1 MRPSFVAPA
10 FALATAFLAAP
21 PLGAGTP
28 RIAVTAGARDFLAGD
43 TKGVAVSADG
53 RLMLGAALAVRAWPE
68 DANDAAVFGA
78 AADSSGRVFV
88 ATGGGL
94 GRLFVSIDAKVTL
107 LFTAPEPNITAVA
120 VAPDGV
126 VVCASSP
133 NGKIY
138 RVDPKATDPARAG
151 TVLAEPKEA
160 AIWALAFAKDGT
172 LYVGT
177 GNKGRV
183 YRKTPSG
190 ALELFHEIEDVHVRA
205 LAVRP
210 DGSVYAGTSDRGL
223 VVALP
228 VRGSPRTLHDFSRP
242 EVSGLAVDA
251 RGVLYAAASQIDA
264 SVGRPA
270 PVEPGLRPTPTPTPA
285 PSGRADEAPRGSV
298 SVSASTSS
306 TRPSAEPRSTS
317 SSEIVVIQPDGFVE
331 PGWLFPEESV
341 LGLRLDAGGALL
353 VATGP
358 RGRVY
363 EWRDR
368 HVRLVASTGEKLALA
383 IPAAGPAFAVVTMG
397 SPGILRPAPAG
408 VPVAGTFTS
417 AVKDGLRLSA
427 FGRLRCEGSVPAGA
441 TLALWVRAGNSEKP
455 DATWSA
461 WMPVGP
467 DGGAKPP
474 VARFFQ
480 WKAELTASPKGES
493 PVVERAELSY
503 SERNARPVVENL
515 AVLEPGAVFSR
526 GAGGSGVLSVAN
538 PDESGIYA
546 GLEAPHEG
554 TAEGPGKRLFRKG
567 YRTLTWKGTD
577 PNGDALRY
585 EVEARR
591 EGGPA
596 WFLVRKDLEDSFLSF
611 DTTALP
617 DGRYRFRVTA
627 SDRLSQPEGEA
638 LTAREESGVVIVDNT
653 PPVLKV
659 ESRNLEGDALVVIV
673 LAADALSPVT
683 KAEGAVNADRWRLLP
698 AEDGAADS
706 PVERFVFRVPKPS
719 GPAVLSIR
727 VLDAAGNV
735 AAASVEWPF

>member
-1 MRPSFVAPA
+1 MRSLRLARAFTLVAA
-10 FALATAFLAAP
+10 SVAAL

-43 TKGVAVSADG
+43 AKGVAVSADG
-53 RLMLGAALAVRAWPE
+53 RLVLGAALAARAWPD

-78 AADSSGRVFV
+78 AVDASGRVFV
-88 ATGGGL
+88 ATGGDL
-94 GRLFVSIDAKVTL
+94 GRLFVSSDANVTL
-107 LFTAPEPNITAVA
+107 LFRAPEPNITAVA
-120 VAPDGV
+120 VGPDGV
-126 VVCASSP
+126 VVCATSP

-138 RVDPKATDPARAG
+138 RIDPRATDPAKAG
-151 TVLAEPKEA
+151 TVLAEPREA
-160 AIWALAFAKDGT
+160 AIWALAFAPDGT
-172 LYVGT
+172 LYAGT

-190 ALELFHEIEDVHVRA
+190 ALELFHEVEDVHVRS
-205 LAVRP
+205 LAVGP
-210 DGSVYAGTSDRGL
+210 DGTVYAGTSDRGL

-228 VRGSPRTLHDFSRP
+228 VHGSPRTLHDFSRP

-251 RGVLYAAASQIDA
+251 RGVVYAAASQLDA
-264 SVGRPA
+264 STGRPA
-270 PVEPGLRPTPTPTPA
+270 PVEAGLRPTPTPTPT
-285 PSGRADEAPRGSV
+285 PSGRADEPPRGSV
-298 SVSASTSS
+298 SVSASTSVV
-306 TRPSAEPRSTS
+306 RPSAEPRSAS
-317 SSEIVVIQPDGFVE
+317 SSELVVIQPDGFVE
-331 PGWLFPEESV
+331 PGWLFPEESI
-341 LGLRLDAGGALL
+341 LGLRLAAGGALL

-363 EWRDR
+363 EWKDR
-368 HVRLVASTGEKLALA
+368 HVRLVASTGERLAVAVL
-383 IPAAGPAFAVVTMG
+383 PAGSGFAVVTMG
-397 SPGILRPAPAG
+397 SAGVLRPVRPGPA
-408 VPVAGTFTS
+408 ARAATGTFTS

-427 FGRLRCEGSVPAGA
+427 FARLRPEATVPAGA
-441 TLALWVRAGNSEKP
+441 ALALWVRTGNSDKP
-455 DATWSA
+455 DGTWSA
-461 WMPVGP
+461 WMPVAA
-467 DGGAKPP
+467 DGSAKPP

-493 PVVERAELSY
+493 PVIERVELAYL
-503 SERNARPVVENL
+503 ERNARPVLENL
-515 AVLEPGAVFSR
+515 S
-526 GAGGSGVLSVAN
+526 GSAGVLSVTN

-554 TAEGPGKRLFRKG
+554 TAEGPGKRLYRKG

-577 PNGDALRY
+577 PNGDTLRY
-585 EVEARR
+585 DVEARR
-591 EGGPA
+591 EGGTA
-596 WFLVRKDLEDSFLSF
+596 WFPVRRDLEDSFISF

-638 LTAREESGVVIVDNT
+638 LTAQEESGIVLVDNT

-659 ESRNLEGDALVVIV
+659 ESRRLEGDSLVVTV

-706 PVERFVFRVPKPS
+706 PVERFVFRVPKPP

-735 AAASVEWPF
+735 AAISVEWPF